1 MKVYAF
7 SPWPSS
13 SPFIYDRV
21 GWPMLGVA
29 MLVSLR
35 LLSRAQRLS
44 SFFGTGWRGLWPMPG
59 YLKIVSLCQCPV
71 VL

>member
-21 GWPMLGVA
+21 GWPMLGFA

-35 LLSRAQRLS
+35 LLLVFLLRDRVEGCVANAGVFEDCLS
-44 SFFGTGWRGLWPMPG
+44 LPTPSGAL
-59 YLKIVSLCQCPV
+59 I
-71 VL
+71 